1 VKLINYRCECGNQ
14 KEEFFTCEEMKTNPP
29 AKFILCYQCNGFM
42 KRFDFKNN
50 KQVWKFTP

>member
-1 VKLINYRCECGNQ
+1 MKLINYRCECGNQ